1 MTTDERIDAVAAYG
15 FTRRQA
21 AFLTTVMLHS
31 GVCLPRQYTRFAGI
45 VFGHTTRDFFAR
57 LTARKFATAYEC
69 WRRGGAYYHIHH
81 KGLYAAVG
89 EPDNRNRRRPTIPR
103 TVERLMLLDVV
114 LGEPQIRWLATERD
128 KQAFFLTERKL
139 EHEKLPSL
147 VFEQGGLQTVRYFP
161 DKLPIGVGSEGE
173 VTFIYLVTE
182 ADRRGVQRFIVDH
195 LNLFRSLY
203 RCTIRLVFPTFL
215 AAGQKAHMSAVESFF
230 APPLRP
236 VVFDEFQWFCS
247 ARKAVERP
255 SKVVAAVDRQRYIR
269 ARRAF
274 SSPWFYFA
282 YRSWLKQGDSALQR
296 LRWASLNDAW
306 RSAAIRLETQVLSHQ
321 YLHLASSVETA

>member
-1 MTTDERIDAVAAYG
+1 MTNDERIDAVAAYG

-21 AFLTTVMLHS
+21 AFLTTAMLHS

-45 VFGHTTRDFFAR
+45 VFGHTTRDFFAH
-57 LTARKFATAYEC
+57 LIARKLATAYEC
-69 WRRGGAYYHIHH
+69 WRRGGTYYHIHH

-103 TVERLMLLDVV
+103 TVERLMLLDLV
-114 LGEPQIRWLATERD
+114 LGEPQIKWLATERD
-128 KQAFFLTERKL
+128 KQAFFLTERQL

-147 VFEQGGLQTVRYFP
+147 VFEQGGVQTVRYFP
-161 DKLPIGVGSEGE
+161 DKLPIGVGPEGA

-182 ADRRGVQRFIVDH
+182 AERRGVQRFIIDH

-215 AAGQKAHMSAVESFF
+215 AAGQKGHIAAVESFF
-230 APPLRP
+230 APPLRS
-236 VVFDEFQWFCS
+236 VVFDEFQWFCH
-247 ARKAVERP
+247 ARRAVERP
-255 SKVVAAVDRQRYIR
+255 SKVAAVDRQRYIK

-282 YRSWLKQGDSALQR
+282 YRSWLRQGGSALQR
-296 LRWASLNDAW
+296 LRSPSLNDAW
-306 RSAAIRLETQVLSHQ
+306 RSGAIRLETQVLPHQ